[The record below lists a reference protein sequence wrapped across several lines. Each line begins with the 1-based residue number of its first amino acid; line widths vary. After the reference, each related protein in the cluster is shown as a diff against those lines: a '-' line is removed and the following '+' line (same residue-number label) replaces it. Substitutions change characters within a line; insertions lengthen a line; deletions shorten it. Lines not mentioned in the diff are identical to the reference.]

1 MGFSAYSQNEFDGL
15 VGAAVNAGQSPQ
27 FARETVMNLWRAM
40 KQTCP
45 DVWWIPKESPFS
57 TLTRPLETTKNQREK
72 LFRPMK
78 HEENRNL
85 VFTLILTFLTSAC
98 SSSYFDQSLNES
110 QSLRNC
116 YASIRDDRID
126 SISDCGNYV
135 TFHAPLY
142 PDIDQSNPEIATCE
156 FSKNSL
162 AIAENFY
169 SSDMGL
175 LHRLK
180 EQASDD
186 CDNIVQSIFKNQK
199 HHTPWSWIKRLQRL
213 K

>member
-1 MGFSAYSQNEFDGL
+1 MRLKALRDCLSSL
-15 VGAAVNAGQSPQ
+15 VS
-27 FARETVMNLWRAM
+27 L
-40 KQTCP
+40 
-45 DVWWIPKESPFS
+45 
-57 TLTRPLETTKNQREK
+57 
-72 LFRPMK
+72 
-78 HEENRNL
+78 
-85 VFTLILTFLTSAC
+85 FLTSAC

-116 YASIRDDRID
+116 YASIRDNRID

-142 PDIDQSNPEIATCE
+142 PDIDQSIPEIATCE
-156 FSKNSL
+156 FSKNTL

-186 CDNIVQSIFKNQK
+186 CDNIGQSIFKNQK
-199 HHTPWSWIKRLQRL
+199 HHTP
-213 K
+213 